1 MKQTDIYVKLQKFN
15 RDANVMKLD
24 RIFKRS
30 SILEVMGIERRETRH
45 SRFLKWLFDDADM
58 NTLDNHS
65 PIFHLF
71 DILVRR
77 DSEQRSLLGDTF
89 KNNIIQRNL
98 KLRVEDVQKE
108 YPTKG
113 VTLDGKTGAIDLY
126 IKVYDEKSHKT
137 IHLTIENKVESNEHD
152 YQTWKYYAFMT
163 GEDVKLPDDHK
174 LDFEK
179 GFNPKR
185 YADDEKIFVFLTPS
199 AEFDMKRKDF
209 LRDKCLCDKY
219 IHINYQDL
227 VDEVLTPLIEDE
239 TTPTPAKEKIK
250 QYVATLGIPGKEKT
264 NSKEEKDTKSKSV
277 MATGKIVKGLA
288 YDIFNDYQDVIKE
301 VVFNKEYIQ
310 FKNSYRDFLTNL
322 LTTISH
328 SSLDE
333 NNFWLCKLMV
343 LRLNGKNK
351 NYMVLHG
358 EAYHIY
364 SQTEFALN
372 FAKLY
377 CKECT
382 KNNLDFTS
390 LNNDFNDVKSSTA
403 STKLFSDSQTYDT
416 NKKCFLND
424 EVFDYGSGRKIYFA
438 NNIWG
443 TGDYLKKLENFI
455 SKKYSEKYKVIYS
468 PRE

>member
-65 PIFHLF
+65 PIFHMF

-77 DSEQRSLLGDTF
+77 DSEQNSLLDHSF
-89 KNNIIQRNL
+89 KKNIIQRNL
-98 KLRVEDVQKE
+98 KLRVEDVQRE
-108 YPTKG
+108 FSTKG

-179 GFNPKR
+179 GFNRER
-185 YADDEKIFVFLTPS
+185 YKNDEKIFVFLTPA

-277 MATGKIVKGLA
+277 MATGKNVKELA
-288 YDIFNDYQDVIKE
+288 DEIFKAYQDVIVK
-301 VVFNKEYIQ
+301 VVFDEEYKD
-310 FKNSYRDFLTNL
+310 FKNSYRVFLTNL

-328 SSLDE
+328 FTFVE
-333 NNFWLCKLMV
+333 KEFCLCKLMV

-351 NYMVLHG
+351 NYMVYHNN
-358 EAYHIY
+358 AFHIY

-372 FAKLY
+372 FAMLY